1 MTSSN
6 GKTGDLKNASEV
18 VSRLD
23 RGTRVGLL
31 SGRGFWA
38 LEPVADAGIPGI
50 VVADGPH
57 GLRCQVASADH
68 LGVAPAQPATCFP
81 TASATGSSWDV
92 DLLAELGAAIG
103 QEAKALG
110 VSVVLG
116 PGVNL
121 KRHPA
126 GGRSFEYFSED
137 PLLGGKLA
145 AAWIRGV
152 QSEGVGASL
161 KHFAV
166 NNQESYRL
174 VVDAVVDERTLREL
188 YLRAFEIAVTESQ
201 PWTVMCSYNRINGTY
216 ASDDPW
222 LLTTVLRDEWGFEGL
237 VMSDWGATND
247 RVAGVKAGMDLE
259 MPGSNGAYDDEVVA
273 ALDDGRLGDATL
285 DVCVERVVELLGR
298 GASVAEGQRPDARHD
313 EHHALARRA
322 AAAGS
327 VLLVNNGVLP
337 LDVEGTIAVVG
348 SFATTP
354 RYQGAG
360 SSQVNPTRLDKALDM
375 LRDAVGD
382 RASITYADGYEA
394 GSGTSS
400 PEQFAEALEVA
411 HAADVVVCFVGLPA
425 VRESEG
431 FDRTTLDLPEAH
443 VRLVEALA
451 ATPTPVV
458 VVLNNGGVVHLPFAD
473 RVDAVLE
480 CWLGGQAGA
489 GAAVDLLLG
498 DAEPGGRL
506 AESIPHHVAQL
517 PSDRNFPGLPRQVQ
531 YREGLN
537 VGYRFHDTAGVP
549 ARFAFGSG
557 LSYTSFEW
565 SDVEVVARDGAS
577 GDCGTGSHST
587 ELDVRVTVT
596 NTGERA
602 GSDVVQVYVHD
613 VESVVFRP
621 EKELRGFAKVHL
633 APGESTTVTVSLD
646 RRSFTVWDVATGSWL
661 VEAGRFDVIVARSSV
676 DPVAT
681 VPISVASDDVV
692 TPVPATADLVASDGE
707 FAALLGRPVPEPTPL
722 PSRPFDRNS
731 TIQDMELTP
740 LGRLL
745 GSIVEREGVKRAS
758 AEFPDPDEAT
768 LEMVRS
774 ALREGPARG
783 LVLMGGGVISFS
795 QLDTLLDAMN
805 GRWTAA
811 SRAIIGG
818 LAARAGSGV
827 GRLTGRKDG
836 AGGGQ

>member
-1 MTSSN
+1 VTTEQN
-6 GKTGDLKNASEV
+6 LTPADLLSG
-18 VSRLD
+18 LD
-23 RGTRVGLL
+23 RETKVRML

-38 LEPVADAGIPGI
+38 LEPLPETDLSGI

-92 DLLAELGAAIG
+92 ELLEELGAAIAE
-103 QEAKALG
+103 EARSLG

-137 PLLGGKLA
+137 PLLGGRLA

-152 QSEGVGASL
+152 QSRGVGASL

-166 NNQESYRL
+166 NNQESFRL
-174 VVDAVVDERTLREL
+174 IVDALVDERTLREL

-216 ASDDPW
+216 ASDNPW

-237 VMSDWGATND
+237 VVSDWGATND
-247 RVAGVKAGMDLE
+247 RVAGVAAGMDLE
-259 MPGSNGAYDDEVVA
+259 MPGSRGAFDGEVLV
-273 ALDDGRLGDATL
+273 ALDSGAL
-285 DVCVERVVELLGR
+285 DESALDRCTERVVDLLRR
-298 GASVAEGQRPDARHD
+298 GAPVAAGPRPDPHHD

-360 SSQVNPTRLDKALDM
+360 SSQVNPTRLDRALDV
-375 LRDAVGD
+375 LRDVVGN
-382 RASITYADGYEA
+382 RAKVTYADGYDARTGE
-394 GSGTSS
+394 SS
-400 PEQFAEALEVA
+400 IDQFADALAVA

-425 VRESEG
+425 SWESEG
-431 FDRTTLDLPEAH
+431 FDRTTLDLPDDH

-451 ATPTPVV
+451 ATPTPVI
-458 VVLNNGGVVHLPFAD
+458 VVLNNGGAVHLPFAG

-489 GAAVDLLLG
+489 AAAVDVLVG

-506 AESIPHHVAQL
+506 AESIPFHVGQL

-531 YREGLN
+531 YRECLN

-557 LSYTSFEW
+557 LSYTTFDW
-565 SDVEVVARDGAS
+565 SDIDVASRAEGDG
-577 GDCGTGSHST
+577 GTDI
-587 ELDVRVTVT
+587 DVKVTVT
-596 NTGERA
+596 NTGNRP
-602 GSDVVQVYVHD
+602 GSDVVQVYVRD
-613 VESVVFRP
+613 PESSVSRP
-621 EKELRGFAKVHL
+621 EKELQGFAKVHL
-633 APGESTTVTVSLD
+633 APTESSTVTISLD
-646 RRSFTVWDVATGSWL
+646 RRSFTVWDVESGSWM
-661 VEAGRFDVIVARSSV
+661 VEPGRFEVVVARSST
-676 DPVAT
+676 DPVA
-681 VPISVASDDVV
+681 VLAVDVASDDVV
-692 TPVPATADLVASDGE
+692 APVQPTSDTVASDEE
-707 FAALLGRPVPEPTPL
+707 FEALLRRPIPPAVPMPA
-722 PSRPFDRNS
+722 RPFDRNS
-731 TIQDMELTP
+731 TLQDMELTAV
-740 LGRLL
+740 GRLL
-745 GSIVEREGVKRAS
+745 ASIVEREGVKRAS
-758 AEFPDPDEAT
+758 VEFPDPDEAT
-768 LEMVRS
+768 IEMVRS

-783 LVLMGGGVISFS
+783 LVLMGGGVVSFP

-811 SRAIIGG
+811 ARSVMSGLVSR
-818 LAARAGSGV
+818 ARAGIGPSA
-827 GRLTGRKDG
+827 GRDAASDDG
-836 AGGGQ
+836 Q